1 MSKLAHWIV
10 LTITIGIVV
19 CILSYVLSTFGMTST
34 SSSATYNAGGIV
46 CLVFIC
52 VASVCEIVGTL
63 LIWTRKNVP
72 DITVD
77 DHQILLLAKNQLK

>member
-34 SSSATYNAGGIV
+34 SSLGTYM
-46 CLVFIC
+46 LVESY
-52 VASVCEIVGTL
+52 V
-63 LIWTRKNVP
+63 
-72 DITVD
+72 
-77 DHQILLLAKNQLK
+77 